1 MTIRL
6 VAMDLD
12 DTLLRDDRTISP
24 RVVKAIQKAQA
35 QGVKMTIAT
44 GRMSISAR
52 PYAEQLGL
60 DVPVITYHGAMI
72 QRVLSGEIL
81 FRRVIPS
88 ALATEIVQDVAGRGV
103 YAQIY
108 LKDRVLVPELKDW
121 SHEYARIASVR
132 VEEADLSILLS
143 QEPEGVEKILL
154 MGEESDLDQLAP
166 LLRQCY
172 GEKVHITKSKP
183 CFLEI
188 MDGSVNKGVA
198 LATLAERFGID
209 RSEVMAIGD
218 SFNDLE
224 MINYAGLGVA
234 MGNARP
240 EIQEQ
245 ADIVTATNEEDGVA
259 EAIERYVLE
268 EHYEEAGTLKDID
281 DRKKLK

>member
-1 MTIRL
+1 MLMRSGKILTIRL

-12 DTLLRDDRTISP
+12 DTLLRDDWTISP

-60 DVPVITYHGAMI
+60 DIPVITYHGAMI
-72 QRVLSGEIL
+72 QQVLSGDIL

-88 ALATEIVQDVAGRGV
+88 ALATQIVRDVEGRGV
-103 YAQIY
+103 YAQVY
-108 LKDRVLVPELKDW
+108 LKDRVIASQRNDW
-121 SHEYARIASVR
+121 SQEYERIASVR
-132 VEEADLSILLS
+132 IEEADLSTLLS

-154 MGEESDLDQLAP
+154 MGDESDLDQLAP
-166 LLRQCY
+166 LLGQSY

-183 CFLEI
+183 CFLE
-188 MDGSVNKGVA
+188 MTDGSVNKGVA
-198 LATLAERFGID
+198 LAALAERFGID

-224 MINYAGLGVA
+224 MIQYAGIGVA
-234 MGNARP
+234 MGNARA

-245 ADIVTATNEEDGVA
+245 ADIITASNEEDGVA

-268 EHYEEAGTLKDID
+268 VM
-281 DRKKLK
+281 

>member
-12 DTLLRDDRTISP
+12 DTLLRDDWTISP
-24 RVVKAIQKAQA
+24 RVVKAIRKAQA

-44 GRMSISAR
+44 GRTPISTR

-72 QRVLSGEIL
+72 QQVLSGDIL

-88 ALATEIVQDVAGRGV
+88 ALAAEIVQDVAGRGV
-103 YAQIY
+103 YAQVY
-108 LKDRVLVPELKDW
+108 LKDRVITPEHNDW
-121 SHEYARIASVR
+121 SREYARISSVII
-132 VEEADLSILLS
+132 EEANLTTVLS

-154 MGEESDLDQLAP
+154 MGEESELDQLAP

-172 GEKVHITKSKP
+172 GKKVHVTKSKP
-183 CFLEI
+183 FFLEI
-188 MDGSVNKGVA
+188 TDGSVNKGVA
-198 LATLAERFGID
+198 LAALAEHYGID
-209 RSEVMAIGD
+209 QSEVMAIGD
-218 SFNDLE
+218 SLNDLE

-240 EIQEQ
+240 EIQAR
-245 ADIVTATNEEDGVA
+245 ADIITASNEEDGVA
-259 EAIERYVLE
+259 EAIESYVLDKN
-268 EHYEEAGTLKDID
+268 L
-281 DRKKLK
+281 

>member
-12 DTLLRDDRTISP
+12 DTLLRDDWTISP

-44 GRMSISAR
+44 GRTPISAR

-72 QRVLSGEIL
+72 QQVLSGDIL
-81 FRRVIPS
+81 FRCVIPS
-88 ALATEIVQDVAGRGV
+88 LLATEIVQDVVGRGV

-108 LKDRVLVPELKDW
+108 LKNRVITSELNEW
-121 SHEYARIASVR
+121 SHEYTRLASVC

-154 MGEESDLDQLAP
+154 IGEESDLDQLAP
-166 LLRQCY
+166 LLKQCY
-172 GEKVHITKSKP
+172 GEKVYITKSKP
-183 CFLEI
+183 RYLEI
-188 MDGSVNKGVA
+188 TDGSVNKGVA
-198 LATLAERFGID
+198 LAALAEHFGID
-209 RSEVMAIGD
+209 QSEVMAIGD

-234 MGNARP
+234 MGNARL
-240 EIQEQ
+240 EIQNR
-245 ADIVTATNEEDGVA
+245 ADIITTSNEEDGVA
-259 EAIERYVLE
+259 EAIERYVLDKNFRARCIMPE
-268 EHYEEAGTLKDID
+268 RGLP
-281 DRKKLK
+281 

>member
-12 DTLLRDDRTISP
+12 DTLLRDDWTISP
-24 RVVKAIQKAQA
+24 RVRKAIQKAQA

-44 GRMSISAR
+44 GRMPISAR

-72 QRVLSGEIL
+72 QQVLSGDIL

-88 ALATEIVQDVAGRGV
+88 ALAKEIVHDVAGRGFYV
-103 YAQIY
+103 QVY
-108 LKDRVLVPELKDW
+108 LKDRVITQEINDC
-121 SHEYARIASVR
+121 SREYALIASVHI
-132 VEEADLSILLS
+132 EEADLSILIS

-154 MGEESDLDQLAP
+154 IGEEAALDQLAP
-166 LLRQCY
+166 LLEKCY

-183 CFLEI
+183 RFLEI
-188 MDGSVNKGVA
+188 TDGSVNKGVA
-198 LATLAERFGID
+198 LAALAKYFGID
-209 RSEVMAIGD
+209 QSEVMAIGD

-224 MINYAGLGVA
+224 MIHYAGFGVA

-240 EIQEQ
+240 EVQEQ
-245 ADIVTATNEEDGVA
+245 ADIITASNEEDGVA
-259 EAIERYVLE
+259 EAIERYVLQDMIL
-268 EHYEEAGTLKDID
+268 T
-281 DRKKLK
+281 

>member
-12 DTLLRDDRTISP
+12 DTLLRDDWTISP
-24 RVVKAIQKAQA
+24 RVVKAIQKAQL

-44 GRMSISAR
+44 GRMPISTR

-72 QRVLSGEIL
+72 QQALSGDIL

-88 ALATEIVQDVAGRGV
+88 ALAAEIVQDVAGRGV
-103 YAQIY
+103 YTQIY
-108 LKDRVLVPELKDW
+108 LKDRVITQELKDW
-121 SHEYARIASVR
+121 SFEYARISNVR
-132 VEEADLSILLS
+132 IEEVDLSILLS

-154 MGEESDLDQLAP
+154 MGEEADLDQLAP
-166 LLRQCY
+166 LLRQTY
-172 GEKVHITKSKP
+172 GERVNITKSKP
-183 CFLEI
+183 YFLE
-188 MDGSVNKGVA
+188 MTDGSVNKGVA
-198 LATLAERFGID
+198 LAALAEHFGINQ
-209 RSEVMAIGD
+209 SEVMAIGD

-240 EIQEQ
+240 EIQER
-245 ADIVTATNEEDGVA
+245 ADVITTSNEDDGVA
-259 EAIERYVLE
+259 VAIERYVLV
-268 EHYEEAGTLKDID
+268 
-281 DRKKLK
+281 